1 MGKVIRF
8 IYGSVAYMIF
18 LGTFLY
24 AIGFVGNIAVP
35 KSIDS
40 GDAGPVGQA
49 LLVNI
54 LLLGLFAVQHTGMA
68 RKGFKRMLAK
78 IADPAIERSTYVLA
92 TNIVLILMYRLWQ
105 PMPDVVWSIQS
116 TAGQAVMYG
125 IFAAGWLI
133 VLLSTFMINYF
144 DLFGMRQVYV
154 HAKGETYKDL
164 GFRTPGFYRYIRHPI
179 QAGFLVAFWAT
190 PAMTQG
196 HLLFAA
202 VTTAYIFIAVKMF
215 EERDLRREFPRRYGN
230 YMDQVSGFIP
240 KGKYTEPSPGKVE
253 TASTTSAS

>member
-1 MGKVIRF
+1 MVRIIRF
-8 IYGSVAYMIF
+8 IYGSVAYIIF

-24 AIGFVGNIAVP
+24 AIGFVGNILVP

-54 LLLGLFAVQHTGMA
+54 LLLSVFAVQHSGMA

-92 TNIVLILMYRLWQ
+92 TNMALILMFRLWQ
-105 PMPDVVWSIQS
+105 PMPEVVWSLQS

-133 VLLSTFMINYF
+133 VLLSTFMINHF
-144 DLFGMRQVYV
+144 DLFGMRQVYL

-179 QAGFLVAFWAT
+179 QVGFLVAFWAT

-202 VTTAYIFIAVKMF
+202 VTAAYIFIAVKMF
-215 EERDLRREFPRRYGN
+215 EEKDLLREHPRKYGD

-240 KGKYTEPSPGKVE
+240 TGKYKEPSPSAEKV
-253 TASTTSAS
+253 STTGAS

>member
-1 MGKVIRF
+1 MVRIIRF
-8 IYGSVAYMIF
+8 IYGTVAYIIF

-24 AIGFVGNIAVP
+24 AIGFVGNVAVP
-35 KSIDS
+35 KSIDT

-54 LLLGLFAVQHTGMA
+54 LLLSIFAVQHTGMA
-68 RKGFKRMLAK
+68 RKGFKRMLTK
-78 IADPAIERSTYVLA
+78 IVDPAIERSTYVLA
-92 TNIVLILMYRLWQ
+92 TNMALILMFRLWQ
-105 PMPDVVWSIQS
+105 PMPEVVWSIQS
-116 TAGQAVMYG
+116 AAGQAVLYG

-133 VLLSTFMINYF
+133 VLLSTFMIHHF

-164 GFRTPGFYRYIRHPI
+164 GFRTPGFYRYMRHPI
-179 QAGFLVAFWAT
+179 QVGFLVAFWAT
-190 PAMTQG
+190 PTMTQG

-215 EERDLRREFPRRYGN
+215 EERDLLREHPQKYGD

-240 KGKYTEPSPGKVE
+240 TGKYTEPSPSAPE
-253 TASTTSAS
+253 TVSTTGAS

>member
-1 MGKVIRF
+1 MVRIIRF
-8 IYGSVAYMIF
+8 IYGSVAYIIF

-54 LLLGLFAVQHTGMA
+54 LLLSVFAVQHSGMA

-92 TNIVLILMYRLWQ
+92 TNMALILMFRLWQ
-105 PMPDVVWSIQS
+105 PMPEVVWSIQS

-133 VLLSTFMINYF
+133 VLLSTFMINHF

-179 QAGFLVAFWAT
+179 QVGFLIAFWAT
-190 PAMTQG
+190 PTMTQG

-202 VTTAYIFIAVKMF
+202 VTAAYIFIAVKMF
-215 EERDLRREFPRRYGN
+215 EEKDLLREHPEKYGD

-240 KGKYTEPSPGKVE
+240 TGKYTGPSPSAEKV
-253 TASTTSAS
+253 STTGAS

>member
-1 MGKVIRF
+1 MVRIIRF
-8 IYGSVAYMIF
+8 IYGSVAYIIF

-54 LLLGLFAVQHTGMA
+54 LLLSVFAVQHSGMA

-92 TNIVLILMYRLWQ
+92 TNMALILMFRLWQ
-105 PMPDVVWSIQS
+105 PMPEVVWSIQS

-133 VLLSTFMINYF
+133 VLLSTFMINHF

-179 QAGFLVAFWAT
+179 QVGFLIAFWAT
-190 PAMTQG
+190 PVMTQG

-202 VTTAYIFIAVKMF
+202 VTAAYIFIAVKMF
-215 EERDLRREFPRRYGN
+215 EEKDLLREHPEKYGD

-240 KGKYTEPSPGKVE
+240 TGKYTGPSPSAEKV
-253 TASTTSAS
+253 STTGAS